1 MPNEPNFTT
10 TSNPE
15 LTIMANTLTDLK
27 DVRIAQAALMPWM
40 TEPMPLSIFSTNFG
54 PTSADKGDTVKVP
67 VVGAPSPSSDF
78 DGNYVKNID
87 SEASTIPVV
96 LNKHKFKTVH
106 MTAKEAATTAV
117 PLLEKLVSTA
127 AQQLAIDVLTDIFS
141 AIKKNQFATATDVA
155 SAEDF
160 SYKTVLKIREAC
172 NKAKM
177 PKAGRSLVLNTSLNT
192 ALLADDIVSRSFIT
206 NLAQPGVV
214 EARINRL
221 AGLNV
226 YETDCVPD
234 NGENLAGFVTH
245 PSAMVV
251 AMRYLQPIT
260 NSVPYN
266 EAMTMRRAAFVLD
279 KVERGFDG
287 NLNAMAERF
296 IEVCGAAYYYGHSVD
311 MMLWQHAVKALYYL
325 RTKI

>member
-1 MPNEPNFTT
+1 
-10 TSNPE
+10 
-15 LTIMANTLTDLK
+15 MANTLTDLK

-40 TEPMPLSIFSTNFG
+40 TELMPLSIFSTNFG
-54 PTSADKGDTVKVP
+54 PASADKGDTVKVP

-245 PSAMVV
+245 PSAMAI
-251 AMRYLQPIT
+251 AMRYLQPIA
-260 NSVPYN
+260 NYD
-266 EAMTMRRAAFVLD
+266 EA
-279 KVERGFDG
+279 
-287 NLNAMAERF
+287 
-296 IEVCGAAYYYGHSVD
+296 GAVTDPVTG
-311 MMLWQHAVKALYYL
+311 LTFGYL
-325 RTKI
+325 RYTDTTSNKVYITLECLYGYQVIRPAALQRITVTPAT

>member
-1 MPNEPNFTT
+1 
-10 TSNPE
+10 
-15 LTIMANTLTDLK
+15 MANTLTDLK
-27 DVRIAQAALMPWM
+27 DVRIAQAALLPWM
-40 TEPMPLSIFSTNFG
+40 TELMPLSIFSANFG

-78 DGNYVKNID
+78 DGNYVKDID
-87 SEASTIPVV
+87 SEASSIPVV

-106 MTAKEAATTAV
+106 MTAKEAAVTAV

-141 AIKKNQFATATDVA
+141 AIKKNQFATAADVA

-221 AGLNV
+221 AGFNV

-245 PSAMVV
+245 PSAMAV
-251 AMRYLQPIT
+251 AMRYLQPIA
-260 NSVPYN
+260 NYD
-266 EAMTMRRAAFVLD
+266 EA
-279 KVERGFDG
+279 
-287 NLNAMAERF
+287 
-296 IEVCGAAYYYGHSVD
+296 GAVTDPVTG
-311 MMLWQHAVKALYYL
+311 LTFGYL
-325 RTKI
+325 RYTDTTSNKVYITLECLYGYQVIRPAALQRIAVTSAA

>member
-1 MPNEPNFTT
+1 MPNEPNFTI
-10 TSNPE
+10 TSNPK

-40 TEPMPLSIFSTNFG
+40 TELMPLSIFSTNFG

-127 AQQLAIDVLTDIFS
+127 AQQLAIDVLMDIFS

-245 PSAMVV
+245 PSAMAV
-251 AMRYLQPIT
+251 AMRYLQPIA
-260 NSVPYN
+260 NYD
-266 EAMTMRRAAFVLD
+266 EA
-279 KVERGFDG
+279 
-287 NLNAMAERF
+287 
-296 IEVCGAAYYYGHSVD
+296 GAVTDPVTG
-311 MMLWQHAVKALYYL
+311 LTFGYL
-325 RTKI
+325 RYTDTTSNKVYITLECLYGYQVIRPAALQRITVTSAA

>member
-40 TEPMPLSIFSTNFG
+40 TELMPLSIFSTNFG

-117 PLLEKLVSTA
+117 TLLEKLVSTA
-127 AQQLAIDVLTDIFS
+127 AQQLAIDVLMDIFS

-245 PSAMVV
+245 PSAMAV
-251 AMRYLQPIT
+251 AMRYLQPIA
-260 NSVPYN
+260 NYD
-266 EAMTMRRAAFVLD
+266 EA
-279 KVERGFDG
+279 
-287 NLNAMAERF
+287 
-296 IEVCGAAYYYGHSVD
+296 GAVTDPVTG
-311 MMLWQHAVKALYYL
+311 LTFGYL
-325 RTKI
+325 RYTDTTSNKVYITLECLYGYQVIRPAALQRITVTSAT

>member
-1 MPNEPNFTT
+1 
-10 TSNPE
+10 
-15 LTIMANTLTDLK
+15 MANTLTDLK

-40 TEPMPLSIFSTNFG
+40 TELMLLSIFSTNFG

-87 SEASTIPVV
+87 SEASTIPVA

-172 NKAKM
+172 NKVKM

-245 PSAMVV
+245 PSAMAV
-251 AMRYLQPIT
+251 AMRYLQPIA
-260 NSVPYN
+260 NYD
-266 EAMTMRRAAFVLD
+266 EA
-279 KVERGFDG
+279 
-287 NLNAMAERF
+287 
-296 IEVCGAAYYYGHSVD
+296 GAVTDPVTG
-311 MMLWQHAVKALYYL
+311 LTFGYL
-325 RTKI
+325 RYTDTTSNKVYITLECLYGYQVIRPAALQRITVTPAAS

>member
-1 MPNEPNFTT
+1 MPNEPNFTI
-10 TSNPE
+10 TSNPK

-40 TEPMPLSIFSTNFG
+40 TELMPLSIFSTNFG

-245 PSAMVV
+245 PSAMAV
-251 AMRYLQPIT
+251 AMRYLQPIA
-260 NSVPYN
+260 NYD
-266 EAMTMRRAAFVLD
+266 EA
-279 KVERGFDG
+279 
-287 NLNAMAERF
+287 
-296 IEVCGAAYYYGHSVD
+296 GAVTDPVTG
-311 MMLWQHAVKALYYL
+311 LTFGYL
-325 RTKI
+325 RYTDTTSNKVYITLECLYGYQVIRPAALQRITVPPAAS

>member
-1 MPNEPNFTT
+1 
-10 TSNPE
+10 
-15 LTIMANTLTDLK
+15 MANTLTDLK

-40 TEPMPLSIFSTNFG
+40 TELMLLSIFSTNFG

-245 PSAMVV
+245 PSAMAV
-251 AMRYLQPIT
+251 AMRYLQPIA
-260 NSVPYN
+260 NYDD
-266 EAMTMRRAAFVLD
+266 A
-279 KVERGFDG
+279 
-287 NLNAMAERF
+287 
-296 IEVCGAAYYYGHSVD
+296 GAVTDPVTG
-311 MMLWQHAVKALYYL
+311 LTFGYL
-325 RTKI
+325 RYTDTTSNKVYITLECLYGYQVIRPAALQRITVTPAAS

>member
-1 MPNEPNFTT
+1 MPNEPNFTI
-10 TSNPE
+10 TSNPK

-40 TEPMPLSIFSTNFG
+40 TELMPLSIFSTNFG

-245 PSAMVV
+245 ASAMAV
-251 AMRYLQPIT
+251 AMRYLQPIA
-260 NSVPYN
+260 NYD
-266 EAMTMRRAAFVLD
+266 EA
-279 KVERGFDG
+279 
-287 NLNAMAERF
+287 
-296 IEVCGAAYYYGHSVD
+296 GAVTDPVTG
-311 MMLWQHAVKALYYL
+311 LTFGYL
-325 RTKI
+325 RYTDTTSNKVYITLECLYGYQVIRPAALQRITVPPAAS